1 MQFFLSLTPYLRFV
15 TKPCCSVF
23 SVYTDSNHF
32 SLLRP
37 VSPGLFQWVPGW
49 SPCCGLR
56 PHQFISRRQP
66 DWSRENLSQITS
78 LLCAELSSGSRL
90 TMACKVPG
98 DAALSPFCYHA
109 LLFSPSLLDS
119 APATLDSLLL
129 AVPQTGQA
137 HSASGISDL
146 TTLAA
151 LNASQSCTLT
161 PPPPSSLSTGH
172 FPNDLP
178 STPVMTLVIYFKILQ
193 YGQWCMRDV
202 PVSLILEMVSSCAI
216 KNARLRDAQLAFHW
230 QRPHSTAGAPRV
242 SVAPSQAMTN
252 TAN

>member
-23 SVYTDSNHF
+23 SVYTDSIHF

-129 AVPQTGQA
+129 AVPQTYQA
-137 HSASGISDL
+137 HFYLKAI
-146 TTLAA
+146 TLAA
-151 LNASQSCTLT
+151 PFNWTIL
-161 PPPPSSLSTGH
+161 PPE
-172 FPNDLP
+172 
-178 STPVMTLVIYFKILQ
+178 IFKAHTQ
-193 YGQWCMRDV
+193 
-202 PVSLILEMVSSCAI
+202 VSIFNFINPLYHVSS
-216 KNARLRDAQLAFHW
+216 
-230 QRPHSTAGAPRV
+230 P
-242 SVAPSQAMTN
+242 
-252 TAN
+252 